1 MTAYFSTKIERH
13 LRLRLGSMNP
23 EERISLSETDD
34 TVRQDGRARER
45 SRTLSL
51 APQRPPLEPPGYTIS
66 HCLGEGAYGSV
77 WKGTELNTGRTVA
90 IKFYTHRQGLDWS
103 LLSREVEKLAVL
115 YTSRDIVKLIDVG
128 WDANPPYY
136 VMEYLENGSLANQ
149 LRSGPL
155 PVHEAV
161 RIVRTI
167 LQALVHAHGS
177 GILHC
182 DIKPANIL
190 LDRDYHPR
198 LADFGQSRLSHEQQP
213 ALGTLFYMAPEQASP
228 TAIPDAR
235 WDVYAV
241 GAVLYQSLCG
251 TVPHSSPSAEREI
264 MQAETVEERLQRYQT
279 LLKGRPKLEQHRKV
293 RGVDR
298 RLAEIVERCLEID
311 PEKRFPNAQAV
322 LDALISRDRHRN
334 RQPLLIIGTVV
345 PVMLLLGFGTL
356 GSQAFE
362 ASVRAASE
370 SLLGRA
376 LETDAV
382 AARILAHSLQR
393 ELENRS
399 AELQKVALD
408 TRVALALKEEQH
420 LPWKER
426 VKLQGVLDEWKRL
439 VDEDRQTQNQQLD
452 TSWFLTTAD
461 GDQIYR
467 NPYSKN
473 SLGKNYQHRD
483 YFNGL
488 EQEYSRNTAPPG
500 LKPIQ
505 KPYVSRPYSS
515 ESVEEGYGY
524 RVAITVPVLDQD
536 GKTVIGVL
544 GRSMELGKLLKG
556 FKEKLKNVGEPG
568 MDDTRV
574 IAIVDG
580 REYSLLDHDWMTD
593 DHLAGLVV
601 KDPEVPDAKKNQRI
615 FLGKEEQSRIERLI
629 SNPSEYG
636 NDRNPAYR
644 DPVADLDRDYAGD
657 WLAAYW
663 PVANTS
669 WIAIVQEHKS
679 AAIEPVA
686 RLKEKLFRFG
696 LFGLLLCA
704 VLATSLW
711 YFILRLITER
721 SASFGNSLLGRD
733 GSAGGN
739 SERSTLSTDRE

>member
-1 MTAYFSTKIERH
+1 MSSDE
-13 LRLRLGSMNP
+13 G
-23 EERISLSETDD
+23 ISLSATDE
-34 TVRQDGRARER
+34 TVRQDSRALER

-51 APQRPPLEPPGYTIS
+51 APQRPPLEPPGYTIA

-90 IKFYTHRQGLDWS
+90 IKFYSHRQGLDWS

-155 PVHEAV
+155 PIHEAV

-182 DIKPANIL
+182 DLKPANIL
-190 LDRDYHPR
+190 LDRDFHPR

-213 ALGTLFYMAPEQASP
+213 ALGTLFYMAPEQAAS

-241 GAVLYQSLCG
+241 GAVLYQCLTGS
-251 TVPHSSPSAEREI
+251 VPHSTPLAEQEI
-264 MQAETVEERLQRYQT
+264 LAADTVEERLQRYQKI
-279 LLKGRPKLEQHRKV
+279 LKKSPKLELQKKV
-293 RGVDR
+293 RGIDR

-322 LDALISRDRHRN
+322 LDALISRDRHRT
-334 RQPLLIIGTVV
+334 RQPLLIIGVVV
-345 PVMLLLGFGTL
+345 PVVLLLGFGTL

-362 ASVRAASE
+362 ASVRSASE
-370 SLLGRA
+370 SLISRA

-393 ELENRS
+393 ELENRM

-408 TRVALALKEEQH
+408 SRVAIALKAEQQ
-420 LPWKER
+420 LPWDQR
-426 VKLQGVLDEWKRL
+426 DKLQGVLDEWKRL
-439 VDEDRQTQNQQLD
+439 VDEDRKEQNQRLD
-452 TSWFLTTAD
+452 TSWFLNSIS

-467 NPYSKN
+467 NPYSDK
-473 SLGKNYQHRD
+473 SMGKNYSHRD

-488 EQEYSRNTAPPG
+488 EQEYTRETAPAG
-500 LKPIQ
+500 LTPIQ

-515 ESVEEGYGY
+515 ESAEEGYGY
-524 RVAITVPVLDQD
+524 RIAITVPVLDED

-556 FKEKLKNVGEPG
+556 YKEKLRNVSQTDHE
-568 MDDTRV
+568 DDRV
-574 IAIVDG
+574 IAIVDE

-593 DHLAGLVV
+593 EHLKELIG
-601 KDPEVPDAKKNQRI
+601 KDPADPESKKPKRI
-615 FLGKEEQSRIERLI
+615 FLREEEQTQIAKLI
-629 SNPSEYG
+629 ANPNEYG
-636 NDRNPAYR
+636 HDRTATYH
-644 DPVADLDRDYAGD
+644 DPVGDLDPDYAGE

-663 PVANTS
+663 PVEKTS
-669 WIAIVQEHKS
+669 WLAIVQEHKG
-679 AAIEPVA
+679 AAIAPVA
-686 RLKEKLFRFG
+686 RLKEKLFKFG

-711 YFILRLITER
+711 YFIMRLMTER
-721 SASFGNSLLGRD
+721 SASLSSSFMNKGNSSD
-733 GSAGGN
+733 KS
-739 SERSTLSTDRE
+739 SERSTLPTDRT